1 MSTIHYALSHSQ
13 YNFVWLLFMTCIL
26 SCSGKSRQT
35 PLTPVSGQASTVST
49 SPLPSSELPEPDD
62 NFVGRD
68 GLVRMVSDKAL
79 QPAAKKSKSVQVQSL
94 VGPPGFGKTSIAVA
108 VGHTCQTA
116 GMKVVFINLRGVQDI
131 NTVHSLVS
139 ARLREVKKSTAS
151 ASPVKSKVESEPA
164 KPESKKSGTL
174 VILDNAEDCMTSN
187 ADSNVQLQDVIKS
200 LISPSRPRIHV
211 LLTSRVHFEVHA
223 VEFKLEQYNVGC
235 LDSVKAIALL
245 QSVCDEHSMT
255 SQQASV
261 IVEHCGYVPLAIRI
275 AAGLLWSYSVQEL
288 MQLFEEI
295 GLNVFKDDN
304 LKPDHRI
311 LRLLEVALCRLPQ
324 EDKDMFYALSQFPTS
339 FSSAAAC
346 AIVNYADEAPPL
358 VHLHRFS
365 RLVKICFLEYNRFR
379 DRYSMQPFIS
389 EFGRHECPGSQCDMY
404 RHRFSLFYLD
414 RLSVLSEGA
423 PFGVESSVQLSL
435 DLRVDFANIEHA
447 YMFSGL
453 LSSSEMRKHVPYASG
468 GLCRTIAV
476 SSPHVFL
483 ENMLECSS
491 LLSAEEN
498 VKVLLNLCF
507 SHHAWELCDKVSQC
521 EDMLRKAAVS
531 IEEVNPSNLALRL
544 DIAMW
549 EVGISV
555 HANLMEDAARLSA
568 TCIEALT
575 RLHHIATQ
583 ILEASFPVPQQLAV
597 CGQMTKFLCARFL
610 GDTGCCISNLA
621 KVCSFVVGKRYLSSS
636 GETDSHKCMFLF
648 LQLVLGGTFCHF
660 HDLGEVEAGAG
671 ITAELLHTLAPLFC
685 SSKQVP
691 CPIPRGGYDFASHV
705 IINIQSYLA
714 YGSGGVTLTSPS
726 MFVKLSA
733 FGLLTYGSS
742 GTWSG
747 LQFMQNLM
755 TPKSTVRSVVSNYMM
770 HSAMDGSA
778 DRSDREV
785 PLAAAGLEIMDQSSV
800 MKCFLTSRNL
810 LQLQVRYVILFEIF
824 YAASVCTWFMSVHLS
839 GGII

>member
-13 YNFVWLLFMTCIL
+13 STFVWLLFMTYVL
-26 SCSGKSRQT
+26 SCSGNSRQT
-35 PLTPVSGQASTVST
+35 PFTPVTGQASTVSA

-68 GLVRMVSDKAL
+68 GLVDMVSDKAL

-131 NTVHSLVS
+131 NTVHSVVS
-139 ARLREVKKSTAS
+139 TRLREVKKSTAS
-151 ASPVKSKVESEPA
+151 ASPEKSKVESEPA
-164 KPESKKSGTL
+164 APESKKSGTL

-200 LISPSRPRIHV
+200 LISSRQPRIHI
-211 LLTSRVHFEVHA
+211 LLTSRVHFKVHA
-223 VEFKLEQYNVGC
+223 VEFKLEQHNVGC

-255 SQQASV
+255 NQQASV

-275 AAGLLWSYSVQEL
+275 AASLLWYYSVQEL
-288 MQLFEEI
+288 VQLFKEI
-295 GLNVFKDDN
+295 GLNVFNDYD

-311 LRLLEVALCRLPQ
+311 LCLLKVALRRLPQ

-346 AIVNYADEAPPL
+346 AIVNYSDEAPSL

-365 RLVKICFLEYNRFR
+365 RLVKICFLEYNQFR

-389 EFGRHECPGSQCDMY
+389 EFGRHECPESQCDMY

-414 RLSVLSEGA
+414 RLSALSEGA
-423 PFGVESSVQLSL
+423 PFGVESGVQLSAEL
-435 DLRVDFANIEHA
+435 MVDIPNIEHA

-453 LSSSEMRKHVPYASG
+453 MSSSEMRKHVPYASG
-468 GLCRTIAV
+468 GLCRTIGV
-476 SSPHVFL
+476 PSSHVFL

-491 LLSAEEN
+491 LLSAQEN
-498 VKVLLNLCF
+498 VKVLLNLCC
-507 SHHAWELCDKVSQC
+507 SYYAWKSWDKVSQC
-521 EDMLRKAAVS
+521 QDVLRKAAVS
-531 IEEVNPSNLALRL
+531 IEEVNPSNLALHL

-555 HANLMEDAARLSA
+555 RANLMEDATRLSA
-568 TCIEALT
+568 TCTEALI

-583 ILEASFPVPQQLAV
+583 ILEASFPVPEQLAV
-597 CGQMTKFLCARFL
+597 CGEMTKFLCGQFLCGAR
-610 GDTGCCISNLA
+610 CRISDFE
-621 KVCSFVVGKRYLSSS
+621 KICSFVVRKRFLSSS
-636 GETDSHKCMFLF
+636 GETESNRCMSLF
-648 LQLVLGGTFCHF
+648 LESVLCSTLCHF
-660 HDLGEVEAGAG
+660 HDSREVVAGAG
-671 ITAELLHTLAPLFC
+671 ITAELLHTLAPSIC

-691 CPIPRGGYDFASHV
+691 CPIPRSGSDVTSHV
-705 IINIQSYLA
+705 IISIQSYLA
-714 YGSGGVTLTSPS
+714 YGSGGLTLTSPS
-726 MFVKLSA
+726 MFIQLSA
-733 FGLLTYGSS
+733 FGLLTYVSS

-755 TPKSTVRSVVSNYMM
+755 TPKSTVHNVVANYMM
-770 HSAMDGSA
+770 HYAMVGSA
-778 DRSDREV
+778 NRGDGEV
-785 PLAAAGLEIMDQSSV
+785 PLAATGLDISDKSDV
-800 MKCFLTSRNL
+800 MNCFLTSKHL
-810 LQLQVRYVILFEIF
+810 LRYQVRYVVLFEIF
-824 YAASVCTWFMSVHLS
+824 CAASVCTWFMLVQ
-839 GGII
+839 I

>member
-13 YNFVWLLFMTCIL
+13 SNFVWLLFMTYVL
-26 SCSGKSRQT
+26 SCSGNSRQT
-35 PLTPVSGQASTVST
+35 PLTPETGQASTVSAL
-49 SPLPSSELPEPDD
+49 PLPSSELPKPDD

-223 VEFKLEQYNVGC
+223 VEFKLEQHNVGC

-288 MQLFEEI
+288 VQLFKEI

-346 AIVNYADEAPPL
+346 AIVNFGDEAPSV
-358 VHLHRFS
+358 VHLHHFD
-365 RLVKICFLEYNRFR
+365 RLVKICFLEYNRFG

-414 RLSVLSEGA
+414 RLSALSEGV
-423 PFGVESSVQLSL
+423 PFGVELGVQRSRELM
-435 DLRVDFANIEHA
+435 VDFTNIGHA

-453 LSSSEMRKHVPYASG
+453 LSSSEMSKHVPYASG
-468 GLCRTIAV
+468 GLCRTVTA
-476 SSPHVFL
+476 SSSHVFL

-498 VKVLLNLCF
+498 VKVLLNLCW
-507 SHHAWELCDKVSQC
+507 SYQSSQLWNKVSQC
-521 EDMLRKAAVS
+521 KDVLRKAAVS
-531 IEEVNPSNLALRL
+531 IEEVNPSNLALHL

-549 EVGISV
+549 EVALSV
-555 HANLMEDAARLSA
+555 YANLMEDATRLSA
-568 TCIEALT
+568 TCTEALT

-583 ILEASFPVPQQLAV
+583 ILEASFLVPEQLAV
-597 CGQMTKFLCARFL
+597 CGQMTKFLCRQFL
-610 GDTGCCISNLA
+610 GGARCSISDLE
-621 KVCSFVVGKRYLSSS
+621 KICSFVVGKRYLSSS
-636 GETDSHKCMFLF
+636 GATDSNRCMFLF
-648 LQLVLGGTFCHF
+648 LELVLGGTICHF
-660 HDLGEVEAGAG
+660 HDSREVEAGAG

-685 SSKQVP
+685 SSKRVP
-691 CPIPRGGYDFASHV
+691 CPIPRGGSDAATCV
-705 IINIQSYLA
+705 IISIQSYLA
-714 YGSGGVTLTSPS
+714 YGSGGMTLTSPP
-726 MFVKLSA
+726 MFVNLSV

-742 GTWSG
+742 GTWNG
-747 LQFMQNLM
+747 FQFMQNLM
-755 TPKSTVRSVVSNYMM
+755 TPKSAVHSVVSNYMM
-770 HSAMDGSA
+770 HFAMDGSA
-778 DRSDREV
+778 NWSDGEV
-785 PLAAAGLEIMDQSSV
+785 PLAATGLDISDKSGV
-800 MKCFLTSRNL
+800 MNCFLTSRNL
-810 LQLQVRYVILFEIF
+810 LHRQVRYVILFEIF
-824 YAASVCTWFMSVHLS
+824 YAASVCTWFMSVQLS

>member
-1 MSTIHYALSHSQ
+1 MSTIHYALSHSPC
-13 YNFVWLLFMTCIL
+13 NFVWLLFMTYVL
-26 SCSGKSRQT
+26 SCSGNSRQT
-35 PLTPVSGQASTVST
+35 PLTPVTGQASTVSA

-79 QPAAKKSKSVQVQSL
+79 QPAAKISKSVQVQSL

-131 NTVHSLVS
+131 NTVHSVVS
-139 ARLREVKKSTAS
+139 TRLREVKKSTAS
-151 ASPVKSKVESEPA
+151 ASPEKSKVESEPA
-164 KPESKKSGTL
+164 EPESKKSGTL

-200 LISPSRPRIHV
+200 LISPSQPRMHV

-223 VEFKLEQYNVGC
+223 VEFKLEQHNVGC

-245 QSVCDEHSMT
+245 QSVCDDHSMT

-275 AAGLLWSYSVQEL
+275 AASLLRSISVQDL
-288 MQLFEEI
+288 MQLFEDM

-346 AIVNYADEAPPL
+346 AIVNYADEAPSL

-365 RLVKICFLEYNRFR
+365 RLVKICFLEYNRFGG
-379 DRYSMQPFIS
+379 RYSMQPFIS
-389 EFGRHECPGSQCDMY
+389 EFGRRKCSESEREIYQ
-404 RHRFSLFYLD
+404 HRFSLFYLD
-414 RLSVLSEGA
+414 RLSALSEGA
-423 PFGVESSVQLSL
+423 PFGVESGVQLSL
-435 DLRVDFANIEHA
+435 ELIVDITNIEHA

-453 LSSSEMRKHVPYASG
+453 LSSSEKRKHVPYASG
-468 GLCRTIAV
+468 DLCRSIAV
-476 SSPHVFL
+476 SSSHVFL

-498 VKVLLNLCF
+498 VKVLLNICCSYCAL
-507 SHHAWELCDKVSQC
+507 ELWDKVSQC
-521 EDMLRKAAVS
+521 QDVLRKAAVS
-531 IEEVNPSNLALRL
+531 IEEVNPSNLALHL

-555 HANLMEDAARLSA
+555 HANLMEDATRISA
-568 TCIEALT
+568 TCTEALT

-583 ILEASFPVPQQLAV
+583 ILEASFLVPQQLAV
-597 CGQMTKFLCARFL
+597 CGQMTKILCGQFL
-610 GDTGCCISNLA
+610 GGARCSVSDFEKI
-621 KVCSFVVGKRYLSSS
+621 CSFVVGKEYLSSS
-636 GETDSHKCMFLF
+636 EETGWYKYMSSFLKS
-648 LQLVLGGTFCHF
+648 VLCGTFCHF
-660 HDLGEVEAGAG
+660 RDSREVEAGAG
-671 ITAELLHTLAPLFC
+671 ITAELLHTLAPMFC
-685 SSKQVP
+685 PSKRVS
-691 CPIPRGGYDFASHV
+691 CPIPRRGSDVESSV
-705 IINIQSYLA
+705 IISIQSYLA
-714 YGSGGVTLTSPS
+714 YGSGGVTLTSPP
-726 MFVKLSA
+726 MFLKVSA
-733 FGLLTYGSS
+733 YGLLTYGSS

-755 TPKSTVRSVVSNYMM
+755 TPKSTVHNVVSNYMM

-778 DRSDREV
+778 NRSDGEV
-785 PLAAAGLEIMDQSSV
+785 PLAATGLEIMDQSSV
-800 MKCFLTSRNL
+800 MNCFLTSRNL
-810 LQLQVRYVILFEIF
+810 LHDQVRYDILFEIF
-824 YAASVCTWFMSVHLS
+824 YAASVCTWFLSVQLS